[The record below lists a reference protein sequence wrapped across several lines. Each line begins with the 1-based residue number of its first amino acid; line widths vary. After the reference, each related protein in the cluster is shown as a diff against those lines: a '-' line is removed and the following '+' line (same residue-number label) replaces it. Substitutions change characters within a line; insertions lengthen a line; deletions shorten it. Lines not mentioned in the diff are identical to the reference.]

1 MILMMNKLMR
11 WSGSVLAA
19 AEAAVAR
26 LPQLFLPPPVF
37 CITICKKALLLSVFA
52 FMPSVFAADIPLATL
67 SVDNIQVRAEWDVV
81 GDDANHFR
89 MDGNTLMLTSN
100 ISAVGKPDGVTI
112 TADVE
117 VRDKFSTLNQ
127 NYQDLITRVK
137 ITTVIMGCHA
147 YWTGRFA
154 KSFRQEGKSPAN
166 QIVMEDSPIKAE
178 DVIARRNNDNG
189 YNNVF
194 LHTVIAISP
203 DTSFTIR
210 DGIRY
215 NYSYMTTSPD
225 LFDYLKW
232 DTGKAASQLG
242 WMTLEVN
249 ESETCFAE
257 EIETFQQQEKTQ
269 YLNANAPLI
278 SGTVTVAAYGVIAVE
293 GRAVNVASAFP
304 SADGNQ
310 VFYVNVS
317 LGNILNEL
325 YPPKVIIDDGKAF
338 SISGKYPIGNSYAY
352 FANLTVGS
360 DSVDKQST
368 HEVIVVGMNDCPPI
382 YEVIAWREGDGLR
395 ISASDFDKAFDKAKK
410 YMIINETIY
419 PGVEAFYIG
428 TSTIKGVESYL
439 LITSDNQNLGLSL
452 ALADSDHLI
461 KFVDHLLCGTG

>member
-1 MILMMNKLMR
+1 MTRIVDFIFLIF
-11 WSGSVLAA
+11 AA
-19 AEAAVAR
+19 
-26 LPQLFLPPPVF
+26 FLG
-37 CITICKKALLLSVFA
+37 KKALLLSVFA
-52 FMPSVFAADIPLATL
+52 FAPSVLANDIPLATL

-81 GDDANHFR
+81 GSDSQYFR
-89 MDGNTLMLTSN
+89 MEGNVLMLRDN
-100 ISAVGKPDGVTI
+100 IDAVGKPDGVAI

-117 VRDKFSTLNQ
+117 VLDKFSTLNPS
-127 NYQDLITRVK
+127 YEDLTVRVK
-137 ITTVIMGCHA
+137 ITTVIMGCHP
-147 YWTGRFA
+147 YLTGRFA
-154 KSFRQEGKSPAN
+154 KAFRREGLNPPK
-166 QIVMEDSPIKAE
+166 QIVLEEGPIKDG
-178 DVIARRNNDNG
+178 DVIARRNNNNG
-189 YNNVF
+189 YNNIF
-194 LHTVIAISP
+194 LHTVKI
-203 DTSFTIR
+203 TGTR
-210 DGIRY
+210 VGTT
-215 NYSYMTTSPD
+215 NTYMTTSPI

-232 DTGKAASQLG
+232 DTGKAAVESG
-242 WMTLEVN
+242 WTELEVN

-257 EIETFQQQEKTQ
+257 EIEAFQERQNTE
-269 YLNANAPLI
+269 YLNANAPLV

-304 SADGNQ
+304 SDDGNQ
-310 VFYVNVS
+310 VFYVNLA

-338 SISGKYPIGNSYAY
+338 KIAGKYPIDNSYAY
-352 FANLTVGS
+352 FANLAVGS
-360 DSVDKQST
+360 DSVSNYSP

-395 ISASDFDKAFDKAKK
+395 ISASDFDKAKK